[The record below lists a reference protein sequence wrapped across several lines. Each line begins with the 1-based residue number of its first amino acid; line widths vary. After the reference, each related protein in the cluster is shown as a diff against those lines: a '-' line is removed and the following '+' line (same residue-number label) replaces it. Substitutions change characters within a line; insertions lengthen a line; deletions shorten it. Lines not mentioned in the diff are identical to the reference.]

1 MTPTRSTTR
10 MQALALSMLVACA
23 LAARAGAA
31 SESSALKGK
40 ASPPP
45 SEMIAVGADPIP
57 FDLKDLDDSTV
68 RLEDYLGKKAVLI
81 AFWSFFC
88 GPCRE
93 EVPLLDEL
101 TKKYSAQGLEMLAV
115 NLDGPKLKKAVQKYV
130 TDGNFGF
137 RVLWEEMD
145 GANYKTADAYGVA
158 GTPSVVLI
166 DKNGKV
172 SWTHVGRE
180 EGPTIEKEIQKAV
193 GK

>member
-1 MTPTRSTTR
+1 MMPPRSATRLR
-10 MQALALSMLVACA
+10 ALALSMLLVCA
-23 LAARAGAA
+23 ATAQAA

-40 ASPPP
+40 AGPPP
-45 SEMIAVGADPIP
+45 SDMIAVGADPVP
-57 FDLKDLDDSTV
+57 FSLKDLDENTV
-68 RLEDYLGKKAVLI
+68 RLEDYLGKKAVLL

-93 EVPLLDEL
+93 EIPLLDEL

-130 TDGNFGF
+130 TDGNYGF

-158 GTPSVVLI
+158 GTPSVVLVG
-166 DKNGKV
+166 KNGKV

-180 EGPTIEKEIQKAV
+180 EGPKIEAEFKKAV
-193 GK
+193 AAK